1 LEDEGGLLVL
11 NLNILSRFV
20 REEEG
25 LELVEYALVAL
36 LFATVAALI
45 FTPLAEAVT
54 GAIQS
59 AISILNGG
67 SSS

>member
-1 LEDEGGLLVL
+1 ML
-11 NLNILSRFV
+11 NLKVLSRFM

-25 LELVEYALVAL
+25 LELVEYALVSL
-36 LFATVAALI
+36 LFACVAALI

-59 AISILNGG
+59 AIQILNG

>member
-1 LEDEGGLLVL
+1 MLTRK
-11 NLNILSRFV
+11 ILARLV
-20 REEEG
+20 REDDG

-59 AISILNGG
+59 AIAILEGG